1 MKIKK
6 LFDRA
11 IENWPVKILSFA
23 FAIILMQFYKSS
35 LLEKRYFSVP
45 LVVEN
50 KGDLIPA
57 TSIPRIIK
65 ISVWGNTKDLEPI
78 KEDDL
83 MAFIDLSLIKAEG
96 DYRIPIKTKI
106 KGLAAETASIE
117 ISVLPSELK
126 IKLEKVL
133 SKRVPVKLSLRG
145 SPFKNYEIYQSE
157 IDPSIVEITGPYSE
171 IAKIEELHTSPVSI
185 DSRKSGFSGSTDIFN
200 TNPLVSILG
209 ASQAYYSIKIRE
221 EIQTKE
227 YANIFLYLDNL
238 REDLELAEDTPKGNL
253 KVRGSKSILENWI
266 PPVNVLRVQCED
278 IKRPGTYNMPVQAV
292 VPGKL
297 EFINASPKN
306 IKLKI
311 KRRKLPK
318 TSTTVN
324 NRSGGSD

>member
-6 LFDRA
+6 IFDRA

-83 MAFIDLSLIKAEG
+83 MAFIDLSSIKTEG
-96 DYRIPIKTKI
+96 EYRIPIKTKI
-106 KGLAAETASIE
+106 KGLGSETASIE

-133 SKRVPVKLSLRG
+133 SKRVPVKLSLKG
-145 SPFKNYEIYQSE
+145 TPLENYEIYKHE
-157 IDPSIVEITGPYSE
+157 TEPSSVEITGPYSE
-171 IAKIEELHTSPVSI
+171 VSKIEELYTNSVSVDNRRTS
-185 DSRKSGFSGSTDIFN
+185 FSGSIDIFN
-200 TNPLVSILG
+200 TNAVVSILG
-209 ASQAYYSIKIRE
+209 GSQVFYSIIIRE
-221 EIQTKE
+221 EVQTKE
-227 YANIFLYLDNL
+227 YSNIFLYLDNL
-238 REDLELAEDTPKGNL
+238 REDLELSGDTPKGTL

-266 PPVNVLRVQCED
+266 PPVNALRVQCAD
-278 IKRPGTYNMPVQAV
+278 IKRPGSYNMPVQAV

-306 IKLKI
+306 IKIKI
-311 KRRKLPK
+311 KRRKLPAA
-318 TSTTVN
+318 SVPIN
-324 NRSGGSD
+324 NGNGGSD